1 MDENGPRINSQI
13 EWLLGKSRSISLLV
27 SIFTIL
33 FFFYTVVMWLGFSFL
48 YADSVYGY
56 GVIIITIVW
65 LYYLGC
71 YFFQELWEWLIRK
84 VLNYNKNRT
93 ALFLARLILGINLTA
108 LLLFVITLIKIVV
121 MKTSFF

>member
-33 FFFYTVVMWLGFSFL
+33 FFFYTVVIWLGFSFL

-93 ALFLARLILGINLTA
+93 ALFLARLMLGINLTA
-108 LLLFVITLIKIVV
+108 LLLFIITLIKIVV

>member
-93 ALFLARLILGINLTA
+93 ALFLARLMLGINLTA

>member
-33 FFFYTVVMWLGFSFL
+33 FFFYTVVIWLGFSFL

-93 ALFLARLILGINLTA
+93 ALFLARLMLGINLTA

>member
-13 EWLLGKSRSISLLV
+13 EWLLGKSRIISLLV

-33 FFFYTVVMWLGFSFL
+33 FFFYTVVIWLGFSFL

-93 ALFLARLILGINLTA
+93 ALFLARLMLGINLTA

>member
-56 GVIIITIVW
+56 GSIIITIVW

-93 ALFLARLILGINLTA
+93 ALFLARLMLGINLTA
-108 LLLFVITLIKIVV
+108 LLLFIITLIKIVV

>member
-13 EWLLGKSRSISLLV
+13 EWLLGKSRIISLLV

-56 GVIIITIVW
+56 GVIIITILW

-93 ALFLARLILGINLTA
+93 ALFLARLMLGINLTA

>member
-1 MDENGPRINSQI
+1 MDQNGPRINSQI

-56 GVIIITIVW
+56 GSIIITIVW

-93 ALFLARLILGINLTA
+93 ALFLARLMLGINLTA
-108 LLLFVITLIKIVV
+108 LLLFIITLIKIVV

>member
-13 EWLLGKSRSISLLV
+13 EWLLGKSRIISLLV

-93 ALFLARLILGINLTA
+93 ALFLARLMLGINLTA

-121 MKTSFF
+121 MKTSFI

>member
-56 GVIIITIVW
+56 GSIIITIVW

-93 ALFLARLILGINLTA
+93 ALFLARLMLGINLTA

>member
-13 EWLLGKSRSISLLV
+13 EWLLGKSRIISLLV

-93 ALFLARLILGINLTA
+93 ALFLARLMLGINLTA
-108 LLLFVITLIKIVV
+108 LLLFIITLIKIVV

>member
-13 EWLLGKSRSISLLV
+13 EWLLGKSRIISLLV

-93 ALFLARLILGINLTA
+93 ALFLARLMLGINLTA

>member
-13 EWLLGKSRSISLLV
+13 EWLLGKSRIISLLV

-93 ALFLARLILGINLTA
+93 ALFLARLMLVINLTA

>member
-93 ALFLARLILGINLTA
+93 ALFLARLMLGINLTA
-108 LLLFVITLIKIVV
+108 LLLFIITLIKIVV

>member
-13 EWLLGKSRSISLLV
+13 EWLLGKSRIISLLV

-93 ALFLARLILGINLTA
+93 ALFLARLMLGINLTA

-121 MKTSFF
+121 MKKSFF

>member
-56 GVIIITIVW
+56 GSIIITIVW

-84 VLNYNKNRT
+84 VLNYNNNRT
-93 ALFLARLILGINLTA
+93 ALFLARLMLGINLTA

>member
-13 EWLLGKSRSISLLV
+13 EWLLEKSRSISLLV
-27 SIFTIL
+27 SILTIL

-93 ALFLARLILGINLTA
+93 ALFLARLMLGINLTA